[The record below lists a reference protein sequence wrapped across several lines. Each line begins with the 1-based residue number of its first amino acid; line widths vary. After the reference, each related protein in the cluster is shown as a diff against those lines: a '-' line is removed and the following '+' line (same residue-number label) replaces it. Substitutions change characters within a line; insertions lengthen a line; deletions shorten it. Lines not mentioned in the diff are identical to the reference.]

1 MSDISDDGGG
11 SPMNERPFA
20 VTPEGEPIRL
30 SRRALIHRTVGL
42 GFGVAAAPLLA
53 ACGSSSSGSSSAS
66 SGSTSVSGQSLN
78 ILTWETYDNQ
88 PWLDEFKS
96 KTGITVNATNVGSPA
111 EMFAKVKADPSQY
124 DIVWATAGWFDQ
136 YVASDLLMPVDESK
150 VPNVADLK
158 LGFDWRSATSVN
170 GTNYA
175 ILYNWGNQP
184 LAWLQ
189 KDIPG
194 KYSIAQYSSNNVPDD
209 WNILWDPAFKG
220 LVSVFDDPTSVEPM
234 VPLALGYKNPYKLN
248 DQQFTAFSNKLME
261 LRPQIKRLTS
271 GFNDQTQQFAS
282 GEAIL
287 GYLNNIASVGAI
299 AKAGQTLV
307 INNLVKQG
315 TPAWSDNMA
324 ITKQGGANKL
334 DAVYQ
339 FMNESLSLPWQARF
353 IATSGNS
360 GTLNYDQATSAE
372 AVNAGL
378 TKKQLAGTLIPAT
391 RDGQAFF
398 DKMIFF
404 QAVENLQKRLDLWN
418 QFKLGVS

>member
-1 MSDISDDGGG
+1 MDDKIH
-11 SPMNERPFA
+11 A
-20 VTPEGEPIRL
+20 VTVTGEPVRL
-30 SRRALIHRTVGL
+30 SRRALIHRAAGIGVGMA
-42 GFGVAAAPLLA
+42 AAAPLLA
-53 ACGSSSSGSSSAS
+53 ACGGGSSSAS
-66 SGSTSVSGQSLN
+66 SGAGGSSGGASGQSIN

-88 PWLDEFKS
+88 PWLNEFTK

-136 YVASDLLMPVDESK
+136 YVASDLLLPIDESK
-150 VPNVADLK
+150 APNVKELK
-158 LGFDWRSATSVN
+158 LGFDWRAATSVK

-189 KDIPG
+189 KDVPG
-194 KYSIAQYSSNNVPDD
+194 KYNIAKYSANNVPDD
-209 WNILWDPAFKG
+209 WNILWDPQFKG
-220 LVSVFDDPTSVEPM
+220 LVSIFDDPTSVEPM
-234 VPLALGYKNPYKLN
+234 VPLALGFKNPYQLS
-248 DQQFTAFSNKLME
+248 DSQFTAFSNKLME

-271 GFNDQTQQFAS
+271 GFNDQTTQFAS
-282 GEAIL
+282 GEAII
-287 GYLNNIASVGAI
+287 GYLNNIASVGAV

-307 INNLVKQG
+307 VNNLVKQG

-324 ITKQGGANKL
+324 ITKAGGANKL

-339 FMNESLSLPWQARF
+339 FINESLSLPWQARF

-360 GTLNYDQATSAE
+360 GTLNYDQATSDE
-372 AVNAGL
+372 AKTAGL
-378 TKKQLAGTLIPAT
+378 LSKQLAGTLIPAT
-391 RDGQAFF
+391 RDGAAFF